1 MLKYLLDESVIRSKD
16 THDNLVKWKRSLDDS
31 ELAICV
37 FTLFE

>member
-16 THDNLVKWKRSLDDS
+16 THDNLVKWKRSIDDS

-37 FTLFE
+37 FALFE